1 MQLCA
6 IICEYNPLHLGHAW
20 QIEQAKRRFG
30 SVVCIMSG
38 SFVQRGEPAV
48 LDKFTRAQCALK
60 AGADAVFAL
69 PCLFFSAI
77 RRRLCF
83 GRCPSSR
90 RSWGYAP
97 LLW

>member
-48 LDKFTRAQCALK
+48 LDKFTRAHC
-60 AGADAVFAL
+60 
-69 PCLFFSAI
+69 
-77 RRRLCF
+77 
-83 GRCPSSR
+83 
-90 RSWGYAP
+90 
-97 LLW
+97 

>member
-30 SVVCIMSG
+30 SVVCIMSS

-60 AGADAVFAL
+60 PVQTPSLRCLVFFLCNPPKAL
-69 PCLFFSAI
+69 LRALSV
-77 RRRLCF
+77 
-83 GRCPSSR
+83 
-90 RSWGYAP
+90 
-97 LLW
+97 

>member
-38 SFVQRGEPAV
+38 SFVQRGEPPYWIN
-48 LDKFTRAQCALK
+48 LRA
-60 AGADAVFAL
+60 
-69 PCLFFSAI
+69 
-77 RRRLCF
+77 
-83 GRCPSSR
+83 PSDH
-90 RSWGYAP
+90 
-97 LLW
+97 